1 MDILLNIWRTE
12 GFWTV
17 SYYTP
22 ASFFLLAE
30 EMQDFIFQ
38 SFYSKALEVVDA
50 IVFVIED
57 KTGAQTG

>member
-1 MDILLNIWRTE
+1 ML
-12 GFWTV
+12 
-17 SYYTP
+17 
-22 ASFFLLAE
+22 

-57 KTGAQTG
+57 KTG